1 MAPDLHLHTSLESLL
16 LFQTLQQSEEKPPSF
31 GKISDTLKTNELLRE
46 SDLFVED
53 RLNPD
58 SLERNYLRLLKEEV
72 KLVTQRGNDVRNGG
86 ESPPKRKRSSPLL
99 ESIEE
104 GLQYAHLLPQLTN
117 RLYFR
122 YRDEA
127 IKSIQDE
134 EHKYRSLQAEIQEI
148 ERDEK
153 DARLQ
158 LDNVSK
164 RDSRGV
170 SSIQT
175 LLRHDDENERVHAG
189 IQSAPTT
196 SRDQQN
202 GLDVGAHAGTSQSL
216 PNRPLHDSHISHSG
230 QHLGAQTQLQ
240 PPGSGDTNVPFLP
253 PLQHVNR
260 GFSVGSPSSDIH
272 RRLPPPHQVPTHP
285 PPSPSPRSAQNSL
298 LSERASA
305 SPIILPP
312 PPGMLGSSGSS
323 TGPLDALADM
333 AGQQY
338 RVSPS
343 MSSPRPVQ
351 HPGPQQ
357 HPHQPTQGRYYIP
370 RPYPHTENQ
379 PSYQVPYS
387 PYGQGPLSQANYQ
400 YQGAMP
406 PYQSSVGAPA
416 HGSTYSNVPPYQ
428 APMPPYTQHPGYS
441 HASGYY
447 QQPPVQSPYSRGP
460 IPRFQHQHTPMSST
474 SGRQRPSKPTLITT
488 SASSTRW
495 KNVDVPT
502 SIRQP
507 SPRSPSPGAVSPIS
521 EKALTPLPGSPQ
533 LRTRKN
539 RSQQMQGVP
548 NDSLSGAVRSKAP
561 RGRGT
566 ARRYRG
572 GRTASAESSAHA
584 GSTQTRTRSQS
595 AVSQADELSIG
606 QPASS
611 RRIKPEPSG
620 TSGHEDDRSIPS
632 PMADE
637 SGRKSNRQR
646 RGNVDKP
653 LLAEGHHANSK
664 RKREDSSILLPPS
677 PASTQ
682 LSRPGYVL
690 GTRNLLRTST
700 NLINDILAHK
710 VGNMFS
716 KPLTDREAPG
726 YKELVYR
733 PQDIKSIKAGI
744 TAGSKALV
752 KAAENMGEDGSSSNV
767 WVPETPDVIPP
778 KGIVNSA
785 QLERE
790 LMRMFANAVM
800 FNPDVPTKRS
810 FGPAFRT
817 RQRTM
822 ERGAVYS
829 DDEDQGE
836 DEVIKGKQ
844 DVSVVKD
851 TRDMFEVVEKKVAEW
866 RSAERAAEEGGT
878 SKTATGRLRG
888 GGSEEADELAGNGN
902 GEDVIGSVEQELT
915 PEPKS
920 KRRKR

>member
-1 MAPDLHLHTSLESLL
+1 
-16 LFQTLQQSEEKPPSF
+16 
-31 GKISDTLKTNELLRE
+31 
-46 SDLFVED
+46 
-53 RLNPD
+53 
-58 SLERNYLRLLKEEV
+58 
-72 KLVTQRGNDVRNGG
+72 
-86 ESPPKRKRSSPLL
+86 
-99 ESIEE
+99 
-104 GLQYAHLLPQLTN
+104 
-117 RLYFR
+117 
-122 YRDEA
+122 
-127 IKSIQDE
+127 
-134 EHKYRSLQAEIQEI
+134 
-148 ERDEK
+148 
-153 DARLQ
+153 
-158 LDNVSK
+158 
-164 RDSRGV
+164 
-170 SSIQT
+170 
-175 LLRHDDENERVHAG
+175 
-189 IQSAPTT
+189 
-196 SRDQQN
+196 
-202 GLDVGAHAGTSQSL
+202 
-216 PNRPLHDSHISHSG
+216 
-230 QHLGAQTQLQ
+230 
-240 PPGSGDTNVPFLP
+240 
-253 PLQHVNR
+253 
-260 GFSVGSPSSDIH
+260 
-272 RRLPPPHQVPTHP
+272 
-285 PPSPSPRSAQNSL
+285 
-298 LSERASA
+298 
-305 SPIILPP
+305 
-312 PPGMLGSSGSS
+312 
-323 TGPLDALADM
+323 
-333 AGQQY
+333 
-338 RVSPS
+338 
-343 MSSPRPVQ
+343 
-351 HPGPQQ
+351 
-357 HPHQPTQGRYYIP
+357 
-370 RPYPHTENQ
+370 
-379 PSYQVPYS
+379 
-387 PYGQGPLSQANYQ
+387 
-400 YQGAMP
+400 
-406 PYQSSVGAPA
+406 
-416 HGSTYSNVPPYQ
+416 
-428 APMPPYTQHPGYS
+428 
-441 HASGYY
+441 
-447 QQPPVQSPYSRGP
+447 
-460 IPRFQHQHTPMSST
+460 
-474 SGRQRPSKPTLITT
+474 
-488 SASSTRW
+488 
-495 KNVDVPT
+495 
-502 SIRQP
+502 
-507 SPRSPSPGAVSPIS
+507 
-521 EKALTPLPGSPQ
+521 
-533 LRTRKN
+533 
-539 RSQQMQGVP
+539 
-548 NDSLSGAVRSKAP
+548 
-561 RGRGT
+561 
-566 ARRYRG
+566 
-572 GRTASAESSAHA
+572 
-584 GSTQTRTRSQS
+584 
-595 AVSQADELSIG
+595 
-606 QPASS
+606 
-611 RRIKPEPSG
+611 
-620 TSGHEDDRSIPS
+620 
-632 PMADE
+632 MADE

-653 LLAEGHHANSK
+653 LLAEGHHPNSK
-664 RKREDSSILLPPS
+664 RKREDSAILLPPS